1 MNVHAPRTSSSPCV
15 KIENVSRRQFLRSTA
30 AVAAFVLAAEISSLE
45 PGLAY
50 ETGGAQMPHGVVN
63 DPHVF
68 VSIDSSGIVLITAHR
83 SEMGTGIRTSLPMVV
98 ADEMEADWSKVRII
112 QAVADE
118 PRYGNQDTD
127 GSRSM
132 RHFFQPMRQV
142 GAAMRQMLE
151 QAAAT
156 QWGVALSEVQAAN
169 HEVIHRSTSRK
180 LGYGELAE
188 AAMDLPTP
196 PAESLKFKPDSA
208 FRYMGQ
214 GKIPI
219 YDLFDITVGKA
230 EYGYDVRLPGMK
242 YAVIARP
249 PVVGG
254 RIKSFDATDA
264 LKIPGVEKVL
274 ELKVSWAPPAA
285 FSPLGGIAVVATNTW
300 AAIKGREALK
310 VDWEDGANGD
320 YDSAGYRRQMAEVA
334 NKPGRIER
342 NQGDF
347 DKAFAAASKVL
358 AAEYYVPHLAQA
370 SMEPLVAT
378 AAIRNGECEVWAP
391 LQYPFGAREA
401 FAKLLNFPIE
411 KVKVNVTL
419 LGGGFGR
426 KCQSD
431 FAQEAVL
438 LSRALDGAPV
448 KLAWTRED
456 DLHHGFYHTV
466 TYSRLDAG
474 VDSSGKV
481 IAWRHRSVAP
491 TLFANFKPDPK
502 REQAVELGLGLT
514 DVALDIPN
522 MRVET
527 GEAAALTRIGWFR
540 SVNNIPHAFAVQS
553 FIAEIAQ
560 ALGKDPKDFL
570 LEIIGL
576 PRQLELETL
585 GVTDPVWNY
594 GDPYSTYPIDTGRL
608 ANVVNLAAS
617 RANWG
622 RSLPKGSGLGIAAH
636 RSFLSY
642 VATVVEVGVDRQGKL
657 IIPRVETAIDCGFA
671 VNPERIRSQIEGAA
685 VMGLSNFIGEIS
697 FKNGRAEQSNF
708 DDYPVARIDNA
719 PINVRV
725 HIVPNGS
732 DVPAGGVGEPGV
744 PPFLP
749 ALCNAIFAAT
759 GKRIRSLPAGNQ
771 IRV

>member
-1 MNVHAPRTSSSPCV
+1 MNMLAPRASSSPCV
-15 KIENVSRRQFLRSTA
+15 RLENVSRRQFLRSTA
-30 AVAAFVLAAEISSLE
+30 AVATFVLAAEIYSQKSF
-45 PGLAY
+45 AY
-50 ETGGAQMPHGVVN
+50 ETGGAQMPHGIVN

-68 VSIDSSGIVLITAHR
+68 VSIDPSGTVSITAHR
-83 SEMGTGIRTSLPMVV
+83 AEMGTGIRTSLPMVV
-98 ADEMEADWSKVRII
+98 ADELEADWSKVRIV
-112 QAVADE
+112 QALADE
-118 PRYGNQDTD
+118 PRYGNQNTD

-151 QAAAT
+151 QAAAM
-156 QWGVALSEVQAAN
+156 QWGVPLAEVQAAN
-169 HEVIHRSTSRK
+169 HEVIHRPTGRK
-180 LGYGELAE
+180 LGYGELAKG
-188 AAMDLPTP
+188 AMDLPSP
-196 PAESLKFKPDSA
+196 PVESLKFKPDNA
-208 FRYMGQ
+208 FRYIGQ
-214 GKIPI
+214 GNIPL

-230 EYGYDVRLPGMK
+230 QYGYDVRLPGMK

-249 PVVGG
+249 PVAGG
-254 RIKSFDATDA
+254 RIRSFDATDA
-264 LKIPGVEKVL
+264 LRVPGVEKVL

-285 FSPLGGIAVVATNTW
+285 YSPLGGIAVVATNTW

-310 VDWEDGANGD
+310 LDWEDGENGG
-320 YDSAGYRRQMAEVA
+320 YDSAGYRRQMAERA
-334 NKPGRIER
+334 NKPGRLER

-347 DKAFAAASKVL
+347 DKAFASASKVL
-358 AAEYYVPHLAQA
+358 SAEYYVPHLAQA
-370 SMEPLVAT
+370 AMEPLVAT
-378 AAIRNGECEVWAP
+378 ATIRNGECEVWAP
-391 LQYPFGAREA
+391 LQDPFGAREA
-401 FAKLLNFPIE
+401 FAKLLELPIE
-411 KVKVNVTL
+411 QVKVNVTL

-438 LSRALDGAPV
+438 LSKALDGAPV

-474 VDSSGKV
+474 LDPSGKV

-502 REQAVELGLGLT
+502 REQSIELGLGLA
-514 DVALDIPN
+514 DIALDVPN
-522 MRVET
+522 VRVET

-553 FIAEIAQ
+553 FIAELAH
-560 ALGKDPKDFL
+560 ALGRDPKDVL
-570 LEIIGL
+570 LEIIGP
-576 PRQLELETL
+576 PRKLELEKL
-585 GVTDPVWNY
+585 GLTDPLWNY

-608 ANVVNLAAS
+608 ANVVSLAALH
-617 RANWG
+617 ANWG
-622 RSLPKGSGLGIAAH
+622 RSLSKGSGLGMAAH

-642 VATVVEVGVDRQGKL
+642 VATVVEVSVDSQGKL
-657 IIPRVETAIDCGFA
+657 TIPRVETAIDCGFA

-697 FKNGRAEQSNF
+697 FANGRAEQGNF
-708 DDYPVARIDNA
+708 DNYPVARMDNA
-719 PINVRV
+719 PLNVRV

-759 GKRIRSLPAGNQ
+759 GKRIRSLPAGDQ
-771 IRV
+771 IRL

>member
-1 MNVHAPRTSSSPCV
+1 MNMLAPRTSSSPCV
-15 KIENVSRRQFLRSTA
+15 RLENVSRRQFLRSTA
-30 AVAAFVLAAEISSLE
+30 AVATFVLAAEIYSQKSF
-45 PGLAY
+45 AY
-50 ETGGAQMPHGVVN
+50 ETGGAQMPHGIVN

-68 VSIDSSGIVLITAHR
+68 VSIDPSGIVSMTAHR
-83 SEMGTGIRTSLPMVV
+83 AEMGTGIRTSLPMVV
-98 ADEMEADWSKVRII
+98 ADELEADWSKVRIV
-112 QAVADE
+112 QALADE
-118 PRYGNQDTD
+118 PRYGNQNTD

-151 QAAAT
+151 QAAAI
-156 QWGVALSEVQAAN
+156 QWGVPLVEVQATN
-169 HEVIHRSTSRK
+169 HLVIHRPTGRK
-180 LGYGELAE
+180 LGYGELAK
-188 AAMDLPTP
+188 AAMELPTP
-196 PAESLKFKPDSA
+196 PVESLRFKPDNA
-208 FRYMGQ
+208 FRYIGH
-214 GKIPI
+214 GNIPL

-230 EYGYDVRLPGMK
+230 QYGYDIRLPGMK

-254 RIKSFDATDA
+254 RIRSFDATDT
-264 LKIPGVEKVL
+264 LRVPGVEKVL
-274 ELKVSWAPPAA
+274 ELKVDWAPPAA
-285 FSPLGGIAVVATNTW
+285 YSPLGGIAVVATNTW

-310 VDWEDGANGD
+310 LEWEDGENGG
-320 YDSAGYRRQMAEVA
+320 YESAGYRRQMAERA

-358 AAEYYVPHLAQA
+358 SAEYYVPHLAQA
-370 SMEPLVAT
+370 AMEPLVAT
-378 AAIRNGECEVWAP
+378 ATIRNGQCEVWAP
-391 LQYPFGAREA
+391 LQDPFGAREA
-401 FAKLLNFPIE
+401 FAKLLELPIE

-438 LSRALDGAPV
+438 LSKALDGAPV

-456 DLHHGFYHTV
+456 DFHHGFYHTV

-474 VDSSGKV
+474 LDPSGKV

-502 REQAVELGLGLT
+502 REQSIELGLGLA
-514 DVALDIPN
+514 DIALDVPN
-522 MRVET
+522 VRVET

-553 FIAEIAQ
+553 FIAELAH
-560 ALGKDPKDFL
+560 ALGRDPKDFL
-570 LEIIGL
+570 LEIIGP
-576 PRQLELETL
+576 PRKLELEKL
-585 GVTDPVWNY
+585 ALTDPLWNY

-608 ANVVNLAAS
+608 ANVVSLAALH
-617 RANWG
+617 ADWG
-622 RSLPKGSGLGIAAH
+622 RPLSKGSGLGIAAH

-642 VATVVEVGVDRQGKL
+642 VATVVEISVDSRGKL
-657 IIPRVETAIDCGFA
+657 TIPRVETAIDCGFA
-671 VNPERIRSQIEGAA
+671 VNPERIRSQLEGAA

-697 FKNGRAEQSNF
+697 FVNGRAEQGNF
-708 DDYPVARIDNA
+708 DNYPVARMDNA

-759 GKRIRSLPAGNQ
+759 GKRIRSLPASDQ
-771 IRV
+771 IRL

>member
-1 MNVHAPRTSSSPCV
+1 MTMNALRTSSAPCV

-30 AVAAFVLAAEISSLE
+30 GLAAFALAVEISSLE
-45 PGLAY
+45 PNLAY
-50 ETGGAQMPHGVVN
+50 ETGAAQMPHGVVT

-68 VSIDSSGIVLITAHR
+68 VSIDSSGIVSITAHR

-98 ADEMEADWSKVRII
+98 ADELEADWSRVRIV
-112 QAVADE
+112 QALADE

-151 QAAAT
+151 HAAAER
-156 QWGVALSEVQAAN
+156 WGVSLSEVQATN
-169 HEVIHRSTSRK
+169 HEVIHRQTGRK
-180 LGYGELAE
+180 LGYGELAS
-188 AAMDLPTP
+188 AAMDLATP
-196 PAESLKFKPDSA
+196 SMDSLKFKSDDA
-208 FRYMGQ
+208 FRYIGYGNVQ
-214 GKIPI
+214 I
-219 YDLFDITVGKA
+219 YDLFDITIGRA
-230 EYGYDVRLPGMK
+230 QYGYDVRLPGMK

-254 RIKSFDATDA
+254 RIKSYDATDA

-274 ELKVSWAPPAA
+274 ELKVSWERPAA

-310 VDWEDGANGD
+310 LDWEAGENSG
-320 YDSAGYRRQMAEVA
+320 YDSAAYRLQMAEVA
-334 NKPGRIER
+334 NRPGRVER

-347 DKAFAAASKVL
+347 DRAFAAASKIL
-358 AAEYYVPHLAQA
+358 SAEYYVPHLAQA

-378 AAIRNGECEVWAP
+378 AIIRNGECEVWAP
-391 LQYPFGAREA
+391 LQSPFGAREA
-401 FAKLLNFPIE
+401 LAKLLDFPIE
-411 KVKVNVTL
+411 RVKVNVTL

-438 LSRALDGAPV
+438 LAKALDGAPV
-448 KLAWTRED
+448 KVAWTRED
-456 DLHHGFYHTV
+456 DLHHSFYHTV

-474 VDSSGKV
+474 VDSSGNV

-502 REQAVELGLGLT
+502 REQAVELGLGLA

-522 MRVET
+522 VRVET

-553 FIAEIAQ
+553 FIAEIAR
-560 ALGKDPKDFL
+560 ALRKDPKDFL
-570 LEIIGL
+570 LEIIGP
-576 PRQLELETL
+576 PRRLELEKL
-585 GVTDPVWNY
+585 GVTDPLWNY

-622 RSLPKGSGLGIAAH
+622 SPLPKGSGLGIAVH

-642 VATVVEVGVDRQGKL
+642 VATVVEVSVDGRGKL

-697 FKNGRAEQSNF
+697 FAKGRAEQSNF
-708 DDYPVARIDNA
+708 DSYPVARIDNA

-732 DVPAGGVGEPGV
+732 DVPPGGVGEPGV

-759 GKRIRSLPAGNQ
+759 GKRIRSLPAGDQ

>member
-1 MNVHAPRTSSSPCV
+1 MNVQAFSCSSKPGV
-15 KIENVSRRQFLRSTA
+15 RLENVSRRKFIRSTA
-30 AVAAFVLAAEISSLE
+30 VVAAFAVAAEIS
-45 PGLAY
+45 GLARAVAY
-50 ETGGAQMPHGVVN
+50 ETGGAQMPHGTVN

-68 VSIDSSGIVLITAHR
+68 VSIDSAGIVSIIAHR

-98 ADEMEADWSKVRII
+98 ADELEADWSKVRIV
-112 QAVADE
+112 QALADE

-132 RHFFQPMRQV
+132 RHFLQPMRQV

-151 QAAAT
+151 QAAAK
-156 QWGVALSEVQAAN
+156 QWAVPLSEVQAAN
-169 HEVIHRSTSRK
+169 HEVVHRPTGRR
-180 LGYGELAE
+180 LAYGELAK

-196 PAESLKFKPDSA
+196 QPESLKFKPDNA
-208 FRYMGQ
+208 FRYMGH
-214 GKIPI
+214 GNVPI
-219 YDLFDITVGKA
+219 FDLFDITVGKA
-230 EYGYDVRLPGMK
+230 QYGYDVRLPGMR
-242 YAVIARP
+242 YAVVARP

-254 RIKSFDATDA
+254 KIKSFDATDA
-264 LKIPGVEKVL
+264 LKVPGVEKVM
-274 ELKVSWAPPAA
+274 ELRVGWAPPAA

-310 VDWEDGANGD
+310 VDWEDGENGT
-320 YDSAGYRRQMAEVA
+320 YDSVAYRQQMAKA
-334 NKPGRIER
+334 ASNPGRVER
-342 NQGDF
+342 TQGDF
-347 DKAFAAASKVL
+347 DKAFAGASKVVS
-358 AAEYYVPHLAQA
+358 AEYYVPHLAQA

-378 AAIRNGECEVWAP
+378 ATIRNGECEVWAP

-401 FAKLLNFPIE
+401 FAKLLELPID

-438 LSRALDGAPV
+438 LSKALDGAPV

-474 VDSSGKV
+474 IDSSGKV
-481 IAWRHRSVAP
+481 TAWRHRSVAP

-502 REQAVELGLGLT
+502 REQAIELGLGLA
-514 DVALDIPN
+514 DVALDIRN
-522 MRVET
+522 VRVET

-553 FIAEIAQ
+553 FIGEIAQ

-570 LEIIGL
+570 LEIIGP
-576 PRQLELETL
+576 PRKLELEKL
-585 GVTDPVWNY
+585 GLTDPLWNY
-594 GDPYSTYPIDTGRL
+594 GDPYSTYPVDTGRL

-617 RANWG
+617 RASWG

-642 VATVVEVGVDRQGKL
+642 VATVVEVRVDSQGKL

-697 FKNGRAEQSNF
+697 FKNGRAEQGNF
-708 DDYPVARIDNA
+708 DNYPVARIDNA

-725 HIVPNGS
+725 HIVSNGS

-759 GKRIRSLPAGNQ
+759 GKRIRSLPAGDQ

>member
-1 MNVHAPRTSSSPCV
+1 MHALRTSSDPCIR
-15 KIENVSRRQFLRSTA
+15 IENVSRRQFLRSTA
-30 AVAAFVLAAEISSLE
+30 AVAAFALAVEILGLE
-45 PGLAY
+45 PGQAY
-50 ETGGAQMPHGVVN
+50 ETGAAQMPHGVVT

-68 VSIDSSGIVLITAHR
+68 VSIDSSGIVSITAHR

-98 ADEMEADWSKVRII
+98 ADELEADWSKVRIV
-112 QAVADE
+112 QALADE

-132 RHFFQPMRQV
+132 RHFLQPMRQV

-151 QAAAT
+151 QAAAKR
-156 QWGVALSEVQAAN
+156 WGVSSSEVQATN
-169 HEVIHRSTSRK
+169 HEVMHRRTGRK
-180 LGYGELAE
+180 LGYGELAK

-196 PAESLKFKPDSA
+196 PVESLKFKSDDA
-208 FRYMGQ
+208 FRYVGH
-214 GKIPI
+214 GNVPI
-219 YDLFDITVGKA
+219 YDLFDITVGRA
-230 EYGYDVRLPGMK
+230 QYGYDVRLPGMK

-254 RIKSFDATDA
+254 RIRSFDATDA

-274 ELKVSWAPPAA
+274 ELKASWAPPAA

-310 VDWEDGANGD
+310 LDWEEGENGG
-320 YDSAGYRRQMAEVA
+320 YDSAAYRRQMAEVA
-334 NKPGRIER
+334 SKTGRVER
-342 NQGDF
+342 DQGDF
-347 DKAFAAASKVL
+347 ERAFAAASKIL
-358 AAEYYVPHLAQA
+358 SAEYYVPHLAQA
-370 SMEPLVAT
+370 SMEPPVAT
-378 AAIRNGECEVWAP
+378 ATIRDGECEVWAP

-401 FAKLLNFPIE
+401 FAKLLDLPIE
-411 KVKVNVTL
+411 RVKVNVTL

-438 LSRALDGAPV
+438 LSKALDGAPV

-502 REQAVELGLGLT
+502 REQVVELGLGLA

-522 MRVET
+522 VRVET
-527 GEAAALTRIGWFR
+527 GEAPALTRIGWFR

-570 LEIIGL
+570 LEIIG
-576 PRQLELETL
+576 PSRKLELETL
-585 GVTDPVWNY
+585 GLTDPLWNY
-594 GDPYSTYPIDTGRL
+594 GDPYSTYPIDTERL
-608 ANVVNLAAS
+608 RNVVNLAAS

-697 FKNGRAEQSNF
+697 FAKGRAEQSNF
-708 DDYPVARIDNA
+708 DNYPVARIDNA

-759 GKRIRSLPAGNQ
+759 GKRIRSLPAGGDQ

>member
-1 MNVHAPRTSSSPCV
+1 MNMRALRTSSSPCV
-15 KIENVSRRQFLRSTA
+15 RLENVSRRQFLRSTA
-30 AVAAFVLAAEISSLE
+30 AVAAFAIAAEISSRE
-45 PGLAY
+45 SFAY
-50 ETGGAQMPHGVVN
+50 ETGGAQMPHGIVN

-68 VSIDSSGIVLITAHR
+68 VSIDPSGIVSITAHR

-98 ADEMEADWSKVRII
+98 ADELKADWSKVRIV
-112 QAVADE
+112 QALGDE
-118 PRYGNQDTD
+118 PRYGNQNTD

-151 QAAAT
+151 QATAT
-156 QWGVALSEVQAAN
+156 QWGVSLSEVQATN
-169 HEVIHRSTSRK
+169 HEVIHRPTGRK
-180 LGYGELAE
+180 FGYGELAR

-196 PAESLKFKPDSA
+196 PVESLKFKPENA
-208 FRYMGQ
+208 FRYIGHSN
-214 GKIPI
+214 IPI

-230 EYGYDVRLPGMK
+230 QYGYDIRLPGMK

-254 RIKSFDATDA
+254 RIRSFDATDA
-264 LKIPGVEKVL
+264 LKVPGVEKVL
-274 ELKVSWAPPAA
+274 ELKVSRAPPAA
-285 FSPLGGIAVVATNTW
+285 YSPLGGIAVVATNTW

-310 VDWEDGANGD
+310 LDWEDGENGG
-320 YDSAGYRRQMAEVA
+320 YDSAGYRRQMAERA
-334 NKPGRIER
+334 NKPGRVER

-358 AAEYYVPHLAQA
+358 SAEYYVPHLAQA
-370 SMEPLVAT
+370 AMEPLVAT
-378 AAIRNGECEVWAP
+378 ATIRNGECEVWAP
-391 LQYPFGAREA
+391 LQDPFGAREA
-401 FAKLLNFPIE
+401 FAKLLELPIE

-438 LSRALDGAPV
+438 LSKALDGAAV

-474 VDSSGKV
+474 LDPSGKV

-502 REQAVELGLGLT
+502 REQSIELGLGLA
-514 DVALDIPN
+514 DIALDVPN
-522 MRVET
+522 VRVET

-553 FIAEIAQ
+553 FIAELAH
-560 ALGKDPKDFL
+560 ALGSDPKDFL
-570 LEIIGL
+570 LEIIGP
-576 PRQLELETL
+576 PRKLELEKL
-585 GVTDPVWNY
+585 GLTDPLWNY

-608 ANVVNLAAS
+608 ANVVRLAAL

-622 RSLPKGSGLGIAAH
+622 RSLSKGSGLGIAAQ

-642 VATVVEVGVDRQGKL
+642 VATVVEVSVDGQGKL
-657 IIPRVETAIDCGFA
+657 TIPRVETAIDCGFA

-697 FKNGRAEQSNF
+697 FAKGRAEQGNF
-708 DDYPVARIDNA
+708 DNYPVARIDNA
-719 PINVRV
+719 PTNVRV

-732 DVPAGGVGEPGV
+732 DIPAGGVGEPGV

-759 GKRIRSLPAGNQ
+759 GKRIRSLPAGDQ